1 MRQSWHDSRSLGHA
15 AVVIATSSVSNQAV
29 DDVDADADAD
39 DADDSEAVVA
49 LLDPASKPII
59 AAGQC

>member
-15 AVVIATSSVSNQAV
+15 AVVIATSSASNQAV
-29 DDVDADADAD
+29 DDADADY
-39 DADDSEAVVA
+39 ADDSEAVVA

>member
-1 MRQSWHDSRSLGHA
+1 MRQSWHNCCSLGHA

-29 DDVDADADAD
+29 DDVDADADYV
-39 DADDSEAVVA
+39 DDSEADVA

>member
-1 MRQSWHDSRSLGHA
+1 MRQSWHDSRSCGHA

-29 DDVDADADAD
+29 DDADADY
-39 DADDSEAVVA
+39 ADDSEAVVA

>member
-29 DDVDADADAD
+29 DDADADY
-39 DADDSEAVVA
+39 ADDSEAVVA

>member
-15 AVVIATSSVSNQAV
+15 AVVIATSSVSTQAV
-29 DDVDADADAD
+29 DDVDADADYV
-39 DADDSEAVVA
+39 DDSEAVVA
-49 LLDPASKPII
+49 LMDPASKPIV

>member
-15 AVVIATSSVSNQAV
+15 AVVIATSSASNQAV
-29 DDVDADADAD
+29 DDADADYAG
-39 DADDSEAVVA
+39 DSEAVVA

>member
-1 MRQSWHDSRSLGHA
+1 MRQSWLDSRSLGHA
-15 AVVIATSSVSNQAV
+15 AVVIATSSASNQAV
-29 DDVDADADAD
+29 DDVDADADY
-39 DADDSEAVVA
+39 ADDSEAVVA

>member
-15 AVVIATSSVSNQAV
+15 AVVATSSVSNQAV
-29 DDVDADADAD
+29 DDADADY
-39 DADDSEAVVA
+39 ADDSEAVVA

>member
-15 AVVIATSSVSNQAV
+15 AVAIATSSVSNQAV
-29 DDVDADADAD
+29 DDADADY
-39 DADDSEAVVA
+39 ADDSEAVVA